1 MAMISSS
8 CSTSSITLPVSNVLV
23 ESGPSIPLLFCTL
36 TPSSFNPWRRFVAF
50 WSKNTI
56 EIEALLE
63 RIRKDN
69 DASEFSAFIEAL
81 KSPHFHAMRPQLK
94 DFFRE
99 LSFTKK
105 DACLK
110 AVAAF
115 SLENNEKEL
124 ISRCLHL
131 LTIEE
136 MQGLAREIYRC
147 TSPISELAQIECKLA
162 EIDAKHTYEY
172 SSKAAVQSELRKA
185 INYLKNLT
193 FTVLNSLLA
202 STQFFELG
210 REPETAWD
218 ASFQLEIYYKVLS
231 IPLTIATFIYG
242 YLKNPVATTL
252 ASILAL
258 CGLLSG
264 LYTYLKWIQPAPVK
278 LPHGGINL
286 TQEEKKSP
294 NGPTIARAKELKA
307 IIDQLA
313 ANASPQARKHCLV
326 SGRTGVGKSEL
337 IKGLVHRIVQGNVP
351 EVLKG
356 KEVFSFN
363 ASELCE
369 VSNSFT
375 GQWKLGDVIKK
386 LGRHANQ
393 AIIILEEAH
402 GLVHSEK
409 EATKVLTVLDTS
421 LESLPFVI
429 ALVSEDKI
437 GKIKKHPAL
446 YRRFK
451 EIKVE
456 QTSDEQTLE
465 ILNAALKQRL
475 PDSECEEGV
484 LEEII
489 KRTKHISESS
499 QPSKAKNVLLQLCG
513 HMQSEMEGGALREKL
528 TKLEEDLSKAELA
541 LKRLPR
547 DCSEESQ
554 QKIVRGVIAIEDI
567 KRQIHETEVQFAT
580 FTKAFATFK
589 KMKAQARRIHKEM
602 IFQAQCLQANRD
614 VDTNAKL
621 FLFMKL
627 YLTPASDQATKAFKE
642 THKLNVTLKKE
653 VLDKIVV
660 QPKGKEPEDS

>member
-1 MAMISSS
+1 MATISSS
-8 CSTSSITLPVSNVLV
+8 CSISSTTLPVSRSLV
-23 ESGPSIPLLFCTL
+23 ESVPSTPPLFYRL
-36 TPSSFNPWRRFVAF
+36 TPSCFNPWKRFVAF

-56 EIEALLE
+56 TIETLLE
-63 RIRKDN
+63 RIREGAH
-69 DASEFSAFIEAL
+69 ASEFSAFIEAL
-81 KSPHFHAMRPQLK
+81 KSPHFHAMRAQLK

-124 ISRCLHL
+124 ISRSLDL
-131 LTIEE
+131 LTIE
-136 MQGLAREIYRC
+136 QIQDLAREIYRC
-147 TSPISELAQIECKLA
+147 SSPISELAEIECKLA
-162 EIDAKHTYEY
+162 EIDAKHTSDY
-172 SSKAAVQSELRKA
+172 SSKVAVQSELRKA

-202 STQFFELG
+202 STQFFEIG

-264 LYTYLKWIQPAPVK
+264 LYTYLKWIQPAPVR

-294 NGPTIARAKELKA
+294 KGPTIARAKELNA

-313 ANASPQARKHCLV
+313 GNASPEARQHCLV
-326 SGRTGVGKSEL
+326 SGRTGVGKTEL

-402 GLVHSEK
+402 GLVHSQK

-437 GKIKKHPAL
+437 DQIKEHPAL

-465 ILNAALKQRL
+465 ILTEALKQRL
-475 PDSECEEGV
+475 PDIEVEEGL

-489 KRTKHISESS
+489 KRTNPLKESS

-528 TKLEEDLSKAELA
+528 TKLEDDLYKAEIA
-541 LKRLPR
+541 SKRLPK
-547 DCSEESQ
+547 DCSDASQEEKKQALSTIKVIECEI
-554 QKIVRGVIAIEDI
+554 QKTKVES
-567 KRQIHETEVQFAT
+567 TT
-580 FTKAFATFK
+580 FSEAFATFK
-589 KMKAQARRIHKEM
+589 KMKEQSRRIHKEM
-602 IFQAQCLQANRD
+602 IFRAKCLLAKKD
-614 VDTNAKL
+614 VDANTKL
-621 FLFMKL
+621 FLFTKL
-627 YLTPASDQATKAFKE
+627 YLTSASDQATAAFKE
-642 THKLNVTLKKE
+642 THKLNVTLKKDA
-653 VLDKIVV
+653 LDKIAVR
-660 QPKGKEPEDS
+660 PK